1 MPGGDRPQ
9 RWESVGATGR
19 FRRVRLPLSDDALTL
34 NGGRQRFLVY
44 GEFDTGLEPEAWGTF
59 VFDPLKVL
67 SAEGLLDDVED
78 EHPHLQVNIIKLTGP
93 EVYEEAYESETRQR
107 GERSA
112 ELYRAAEV
120 SDDMRRD
127 WYVSTSVV
135 NHEAPL
141 NPRIGL
147 STIVI

>member
-9 RWESVGATGR
+9 RWESVGITGR
-19 FRRVRLPLSDDALTL
+19 FRRVRLPLSGDALAL

-44 GEFDTGLEPEAWGTF
+44 GEFDTGLEPEAWQTF
-59 VFDPLKVL
+59 LYDPLRVL
-67 SAEGLLDDVED
+67 NAEGLLDGVED

-93 EVYEEAYESETRQR
+93 EEYEDVYESETRQR
-107 GERSA
+107 GARSA
-112 ELYRAAEV
+112 EIYGAAEV
-120 SDDMRRD
+120 SDQMRRD

-141 NPRIGL
+141 NPRIGMAA
-147 STIVI
+147 VIL